1 MACGQPIRRFF
12 LCPGMD
18 IASTLSNNMSER
30 ESTDSALIDRAQAGD
45 EAGFRTL
52 VERYE
57 PQVAATV
64 VGMLGPGEEADDVG
78 QETFVRF
85 YQALGKF
92 RGEAALGTYLT
103 RIAMNLSLNAIKRR
117 QRQRWRFWSL
127 DDEQQA
133 PPEPSFDGRDEQ
145 AAAERGAT
153 VHAALDQLKPDFR
166 AVVVLRMLEG
176 YSTKE
181 TAALLEIAE
190 GTVLSRL
197 SRGMKQLETLLKDEV
212 DLI

>member
-1 MACGQPIRRFF
+1 
-12 LCPGMD
+12 
-18 IASTLSNNMSER
+18 MSER
-30 ESTDSALIDRAQAGD
+30 ESTDQALIERAKAGD
-45 EAGFRTL
+45 QNAFRAL

-57 PQVAATV
+57 AQVAATV
-64 VGMLGPGEEADDVG
+64 VGMLGPGDEADDVG

-85 YQALGKF
+85 YKALDKF

-117 QRQRWRFWSL
+117 QQRRWRFWSL
-127 DDEQQA
+127 DDEEKA
-133 PPEPSFDGRDEQ
+133 LPEPSFDGRDEL
-145 AAAERGAT
+145 AARERDQL
-153 VHAALDQLKPDFR
+153 VHAALAKLKPDFR
-166 AVVVLRMLEG
+166 AVVLLRMLEG

-197 SRGMKQLETLLKDEV
+197 SRAMKQLQTLLKDQV
-212 DLI
+212 DLL

>member
-1 MACGQPIRRFF
+1 MP
-12 LCPGMD
+12 
-18 IASTLSNNMSER
+18 ER
-30 ESTDSALIDRAQAGD
+30 ESTDGALIDRARAGD
-45 EAGFRTL
+45 EAAFRGI

-57 PQVAATV
+57 SQVAATV

-92 RGEAALGTYLT
+92 RGAAALGTYLT

-127 DDEQQA
+127 DDDDKA
-133 PPEPSFDGRDEQ
+133 PPEPSFDGRDKQ
-145 AAAERGAT
+145 ATAERSAT

-181 TAALLEIAE
+181 TAALLELAE

-197 SRGMKQLETLLKDEV
+197 SRGIKQLGTLLKDEV

>member
-1 MACGQPIRRFF
+1 
-12 LCPGMD
+12 
-18 IASTLSNNMSER
+18 MSER

-197 SRGMKQLETLLKDEV
+197 SRGMKQLETLLKDEM